1 MDDIKFRLIKSCDM
15 SIFGNIFFVC
25 ALIMAYTFDRHFPQ
39 FDEEEYDKKSIYD
52 IYIEIA
58 INISC
63 TLVCNY
69 ILINLIEKI
78 PSPLH
83 NYNGYDHTRLKELKG
98 SIVDG
103 FAVMSF
109 QTNLRKKIV
118 YLMEKRLNV

>member
-1 MDDIKFRLIKSCDM
+1 MDYIKFRLGKICDM
-15 SIFGNIFFVC
+15 SIFGNIFVVC
-25 ALIMAYTFDRHFPQ
+25 AIAMAYTFDRYFPQ
-39 FDEEEYDKKSIYD
+39 FDEETYDKKSTYD
-52 IYIEIA
+52 IYTEIA
-58 INISC
+58 FNVAC
-63 TLVCNY
+63 TLVGNY
-69 ILINLIEKI
+69 ILRNLIEKI

-83 NYNGYDHTRLKELKG
+83 NFHGYDHTRLKELKG